1 MYAFLPECES
11 YRSFRFPL
19 IWHPNEDPAM
29 AVEGGPDEKV
39 TLLAQTSNCS
49 GRPRFYESNPSR

>member
-1 MYAFLPECES
+1 
-11 YRSFRFPL
+11 L